1 MREQFRSIT
10 TNLTPVRV
18 VGIPG
23 LALVLIAIAL
33 AVQFPEA
40 RWLLVAGLAG
50 GIVIAAFLVIRRATD
65 APDDGAGR
73 RRGIL
78 LGRERPSPGE
88 GARSSR
94 PRSGDGQSSYRPAV
108 PIRAA
113 APSTSAV

>member
-23 LALVLIAIAL
+23 LVLVLIAIAL

-40 RWLLVAGLAG
+40 RWLLLAGLAG
-50 GIVIAAFLVIRRATD
+50 GIVIAAFLVIHRASD
-65 APDDGAGR
+65 AADDGDDR

-78 LGRERPSPGE
+78 LVRERPAPDE

-94 PRSGDGQSSYRPAV
+94 HRSGAGQSSYRPAE